1 MQTRRLGKS
10 DIHVTPICF
19 GGNVFGWTADE
30 ATSFA
35 LLDALVERGLNF
47 VDTADVYSRWV
58 PGNTGGESE
67 AIIGRWLKTRGGR
80 DRVVIATKVGM
91 DMGDGK
97 SGLAPKY
104 IFQAVDASL
113 KRLQTD
119 YIDLY
124 QSHRDDETVDIE
136 AVLETY
142 AKLIEQGKVRAIGA
156 SNFSAERLG
165 KALDFADKDGYPRY
179 QTIQPEYS
187 LYARASYEADLE
199 PLALE
204 REVSCIGYF
213 SLANGFLTGKYRS
226 EADLTKSKRGERSA
240 GKYLNERGFRILKA
254 LDKVAHEADSTIAS
268 VSLAWLI
275 AKPTVAAPIASA
287 TSLAQLEDLIAAPS
301 VELSADAMAIL
312 DEASAG
318 E

>member
-1 MQTRRLGKS
+1 MQKRRLGKS
-10 DIHVTPICF
+10 DIEVTPICF

-30 ATSFA
+30 PTSFA
-35 LLDALVERGLNF
+35 LMDTLVERGLNF

-58 PGNTGGESE
+58 PGNTGGDSE
-67 AIIGRWLKTRGGR
+67 MIIGRWLKTRGGR
-80 DRVVIATKVGM
+80 DKIVLATKVGM

-97 SGLAPKY
+97 VGLAPKY
-104 IFQAVDASL
+104 IRQAIEASL

-119 YIDLY
+119 YVDLY
-124 QSHRDDETVDIE
+124 QSHRDDETVEIE

-142 AKLIEQGKVRAIGA
+142 ARLIEEGKVRIIGA
-156 SNFSAERLG
+156 SNFTAERLG

-187 LYARASYEADLE
+187 LYSRAGYEAELQ

-204 REVSCIGYF
+204 RDVSCIGYF
-213 SLANGFLTGKYRS
+213 SLANGFLTGKYRN
-226 EADLTKSKRGERSA
+226 EADLAKSKRGERSGA
-240 GKYLNERGFRILKA
+240 KYLNERGFRILKA
-254 LDKVAHEADSTIAS
+254 LDKVAEEAGTTLAR
-268 VSLAWLI
+268 VALAWLI

-287 TSLAQLEDLIAAPS
+287 TSLAQLEDLIAAPT
-301 VELSADAMAIL
+301 VQLSADAIEIL

>member
-1 MQTRRLGKS
+1 MKTRALGKS
-10 DIHVTPICF
+10 DIQVTPICF
-19 GGNVFGWTADE
+19 GGNVFGWTANE
-30 ATSFA
+30 ETSFA
-35 LLDALVERGLNF
+35 LLDVLVERGLNF
-47 VDTADVYSRWV
+47 IDTADVYSRWV
-58 PGNTGGESE
+58 PGNTGGDSE
-67 AIIGRWLKTRGGR
+67 TIIGRWLKTRGGR

-97 SGLAPKY
+97 VGLAPKY
-104 IFQAVDASL
+104 IRQAIEDSL

-119 YIDLY
+119 YVDLY
-124 QSHRDDETVDIE
+124 QSHRDDESVEIE

-142 AKLIEQGKVRAIGA
+142 AKLIDQGKVRIIGA
-156 SNFSAERLG
+156 SNFTAERLG
-165 KALDFADKDGYPRY
+165 KALDFAEKGGYPRY

-187 LYARASYEADLE
+187 LYSRVSYEAELQ

-204 REVSCIGYF
+204 RGISCIGYF

-240 GKYLNERGFRILKA
+240 GKYLNDRGFRILKA
-254 LDKVAHEADSTIAS
+254 LDKVAHEADTTLAR

-287 TSLAQLEDLIAAPS
+287 TNLAQLEDLIAAPS
-301 VELSADAMAIL
+301 VELSADAIAIL

>member
-1 MQTRRLGKS
+1 MI
-10 DIHVTPICF
+10 D
-19 GGNVFGWTADE
+19 
-30 ATSFA
+30 SFVDHGFS
-35 LLDALVERGLNF
+35 LI
-47 VDTADVYSRWV
+47 DTADVYSTWV
-58 PGNTGGESE
+58 EGHEGGESE
-67 AIIGRWLKTRGGR
+67 TIIGHWLKRGGAR
-80 DRVVIATKVGM
+80 DKIVIATKVGM
-91 DMGDGK
+91 DMGEGK

-104 IFQAVDASL
+104 IRQAVEASL

-124 QSHRDDETVDIE
+124 QSHRDDEMVDME

-142 AKLIEQGKVRAIGA
+142 AKLIEEGKVRAIGA
-156 SNFSAERLG
+156 SNFTAERLA

-187 LYARASYEADLE
+187 LYARKSYEAELE
-199 PLALE
+199 PLARE
-204 REVSCIGYF
+204 RDVSCIGYF

-226 EADLTKSKRGERSA
+226 EADLTKSKRGERSGA
-240 GKYLNERGFRILKA
+240 KYLNDRGFRILSA
-254 LDKVAHEADSTIAS
+254 MDKVAHEADATLAR
-268 VSLAWLI
+268 VALAWLI
-275 AKPTVAAPIASA
+275 AKPTVTAPIASA

-301 VELSADAMAIL
+301 VQLTEDQIQIL